1 MKIFDNT
8 PFTEKTVALWV
19 EYCGADYYGW
29 QKQKKPAM
37 PSVQEALETAV
48 SKVAGQPVTVFCA
61 GRTDARVHA
70 TAQVAHFISPVV
82 RSQKA
87 WVRGVNTY
95 LPDDVVV
102 RFAQQMP
109 EGFHARFSAIARTYR
124 YVIAN
129 TSVRS
134 ANFAGAVAHVDRP
147 LDEALMHKAAQSLL
161 GEHDFSAYRGA
172 GCQSKSPY
180 RNVEYIDVSRQG
192 DLVVVEIKANAFV
205 LHMVRNIVGVLLD
218 IGLQIQ
224 PVDWAQ
230 QVLASKD
237 RTQGG
242 RTAPPDGLYFVKAH
256 YPDEF
261 TVPDFSLGPLW
272 LD

>member
-1 MKIFDNT
+1 MNIFENT

-19 EYCGADYYGW
+19 EYCGANYYGW

-37 PSVQEALETAV
+37 PSVQEVLETAV
-48 SKVAGQPVTVFCA
+48 SKVAGQPITVFCA

-70 TAQVAHFISPVV
+70 TAQVAHFISPVL

-102 RFAQQMP
+102 RFAEQMP
-109 EGFHARFSAIARTYR
+109 DGFHARFSAVARTYR

-134 ANFAGAVAHVDRP
+134 ANFAGVVTHIDKT
-147 LDEALMHKAAQSLL
+147 LDEKLMHQAAQSLL
-161 GEHDFSAYRGA
+161 GEQDFSAYRGA

-180 RNVEYIDVSRQG
+180 RHVEYITVSREG

-218 IGLQIQ
+218 IGLKAK
-224 PVDWAQ
+224 PVVWAKE
-230 QVLASKD
+230 VLDSKD
-237 RTQGG
+237 RRQGG
-242 RTAPPDGLYFVKAH
+242 RTAPPDGLYFTKAH
-256 YPDEF
+256 YPKEF
-261 TVPDFSLGPLW
+261 DVPEFPLGPLW